1 MRILVQNRQKKFKV
15 MDSLKPLI
23 ERTLLT
29 TLESEK
35 MPYNCELSVVLVN
48 NSSIKKLNS
57 QHRGKNTP
65 TDVLSFPMYDRKT
78 LGKIIKSEN
87 YEEKFEILLGDIV
100 ISLEKAYEQAEEY
113 GHTFEREIGFLAV
126 HGILH
131 LLGYD
136 HIKEKERLEMRAKEE
151 EILKIIGLTREENG
165 C

>member
-23 ERTLLT
+23 ERAFLT

-35 MPYNCELSVVLVN
+35 IPVNCELSVVLVN
-48 NSSIKKLNS
+48 NSSIKKLNNDY
-57 QHRGKNTP
+57 RGKNIP

-78 LGKIIKSEN
+78 LRKMISSEN
-87 YEEKFEILLGDIV
+87 YQEKSEILLGDIV

-136 HIKEKERLEMRAKEE
+136 HIKEKERLEMRSKEE
-151 EILKIIGLTREENG
+151 EILKIIGLTREG
-165 C
+165 